1 MFRRLLSAPKAWVD
15 AVLAPAADP
24 RQAFAVPAERH
35 LQLLDQLRHSLGVVS
50 ESRSRLSARLAEAEA
65 RLPELEAR
73 ARQAVTAGRL
83 DLARLALQR
92 RQAAVADLEEL
103 RRQVEELDS
112 EEQRLQLVEQ
122 KVSGAV
128 DAYRAKQEMAR
139 AKYDAAAAQVR
150 VGEALAGVTG
160 DLGDLGIGLEEAEA
174 EAGRME
180 ARAAAIDRLMAAGGL
195 GGGPL
200 RLETGFDAEVEAQLR
215 VLQAAEEKG

>member
-1 MFRRLLSAPKAWVD
+1 MLRRLLSAPKAWVD

-24 RQAFAVPAERH
+24 RQAYAIPAERH
-35 LQLLDQLRHSLGVVS
+35 VQLLEQLRHSLEVVS
-50 ESRSRLSARLAEAEA
+50 ESRARLSARLAEAEA

-73 ARQAVTAGRL
+73 ARQAVAGGRL

-92 RQAAVADLEEL
+92 RQGAVAELDEL

-128 DAYRAKQEMAR
+128 DAYLAKQELAR

-174 EAGRME
+174 AAGRME
-180 ARAAAIDRLMAAGGL
+180 ARAAAIDRLMSEGGFD
-195 GGGPL
+195 GGQL
-200 RLETGFDAEVEAQLR
+200 RLDAGLDAEVEAQLLA
-215 VLQAAEEKG
+215 LQAAEGRG